1 MMTEK
6 KEEEKKKKK
15 KEKEEKI
22 SHMCESIGHRPLRG
36 RCPKGRKKESGARDI
51 HNQTIEFNK
60 IDEGMIRIMDWVALE
75 RMLSASFHSKFS
87 YVQF

>member
-1 MMTEK
+1 MKERK
-6 KEEEKKKKK
+6 KERKRKREKERE
-15 KEKEEKI
+15 KEKERKREKKV
-22 SHMCESIGHRPLRG
+22 
-36 RCPKGRKKESGARDI
+36 KGRKKESGARDI